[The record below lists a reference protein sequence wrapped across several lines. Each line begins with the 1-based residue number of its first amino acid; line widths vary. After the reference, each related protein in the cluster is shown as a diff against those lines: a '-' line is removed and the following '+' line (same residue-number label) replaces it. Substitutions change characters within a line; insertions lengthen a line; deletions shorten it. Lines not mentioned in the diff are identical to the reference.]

1 MNRPL
6 ILASASPQRSRL
18 LEQLGLKFTAIAAD
32 IDETPRD
39 GETPSVLV
47 TRLARTKAEA
57 IAARHPQAVLIGA
70 DTLVVCND
78 RVFGKPAGAAAA
90 QSMLTALSGT
100 THRVV
105 SGVSVCAEGVVKTRL
120 CVSQVTMRAIEPA
133 EISAYCRSGEP
144 RGKAGAYAIQGRGA
158 LFIKHLEGSYSAVM
172 VLPLFETA
180 ALLRGAG
187 IDVLEGA

>member
-1 MNRPL
+1 LNRPL

-18 LEQLGLKFTAIAAD
+18 LEQLGLTFTAIAAD
-32 IDETPRD
+32 IDETPRA

-105 SGVSVCAEGVVKTRL
+105 SGVAVCAEGVVKTRL

-133 EISAYCRSGEP
+133 EIAAYWRSGEP

-172 VLPLFETA
+172 GLPLFETA

-187 IDVLEGA
+187 IDALAGV